1 MKKDYYKIL
10 GISKNATEVEIKQ
23 AYRKLAKK
31 YHPDSNPNT
40 PNAEENFK
48 KITEAYE
55 ILSDASKRKLYDETP
70 DDQDFTQWTE
80 ANKKNHTQ
88 TPDSEL
94 TKEDIKSCFGC
105 LVSLLKV
112 IGFII
117 LVSYGRGIV
126 SGIFNIGMDAIFD
139 ENYSEN
145 TQQYTVQTKEELDNL
160 LAVIDLNLNVR
171 FYDGARAYANRIS
184 DDTIARKVK
193 AQIQQEEWAVRSL
206 ELLKK
211 NIRED
216 IGEIEIQDVRICK
229 DTENKTEPIYNCVIQ
244 IRVYDMNLYAYIG
257 HLGGGIHQ
265 MYYLGLSR
273 AQEEVINA
281 RKNGEKVAGRE
292 MVQAYIVDKELKNN
306 DITAINKPRIIHY
319 GNSLWNK

>member
-145 TQQYTVQTKEELDNL
+145 TQQYTVQTKEEIDNL
-160 LAVIDLNLNVR
+160 LDSIDTYLDLR
-171 FYDGARAYANRIS
+171 SYEFARILADKIS

-193 AQIQQEEWAVRSL
+193 VQIQQEEWITHILETIAKGSKENGVFGLVLYDVRVCAD
-206 ELLKK
+206 EV
-211 NIRED
+211 IQGRETYSCVIKMQFEPDMIGYMLISD
-216 IGEIEIQDVRICK
+216 IGGNMRAEGACSSLREED
-229 DTENKTEPIYNCVIQ
+229 
-244 IRVYDMNLYAYIG
+244 
-257 HLGGGIHQ
+257 
-265 MYYLGLSR
+265 YLG
-273 AQEEVINA
+273 ATIPKEEVIA
-281 RKNGEKVAGRE
+281 YKKIKEALKKEMTYLDKNRV
-292 MVQAYIVDKELKNN
+292 IS
-306 DITAINKPRIIHY
+306 Y
-319 GNSLWNK
+319 GNSILNK